1 MALTGLLGD
10 VTRDRVAALLHQRR
24 PEILDTDV
32 PEHLARYEARVR
44 GAAVE
49 VLLITGDDPAAGPVR
64 DLAAEAIALEVASQT
79 EYAEYPEQQVAGDEG
94 RGYHLHQ
101 RYLELL
107 SRLRSNSST
116 GSGLPRARMP
126 APLPYP
132 DPVLVRGFHYP
143 SRWSD
148 TS

>member
-24 PEILDTDV
+24 PEILDTAV

-44 GAAVE
+44 GASVE
-49 VLLITGDDPAAGPVR
+49 VVLITGEDPAPGPMR
-64 DLAAEAIALEVASQT
+64 DLAVEAVALETASQT
-79 EYAEYPEQQVAGDEG
+79 EYAEYPEQQTPGDTG
-94 RGYHLHQ
+94 RGWHLHQ

-116 GSGLPRARMP
+116 GSGLPRARFP
-126 APLPYP
+126 GSSTYP
-132 DPVLVRGFHYP
+132 DPVLVRGLDYP
-143 SRWSD
+143 ARWTES
-148 TS
+148 S